1 MKLIR
6 DNIEKKRRVYYC
18 ENRYHKVWDDKSPQW
33 ITNHADLL
41 NKVVPGYVLDFG
53 DNWIDYAIIP
63 GTLVNQLP
71 HTTELMQKV
80 YNFCLVNIQQTYPY
94 AHGDWALSNMLI
106 DADVIR
112 MCDWDNLG
120 IYPQKE
126 VYAKLHQDLLD
137 SFGSAFLKLI
147 K

>member
-6 DNIEKKRRVYYC
+6 DNKEKQRSVYYC
-18 ENRYHKVWDDKSPQW
+18 GNCYHKVWNSKPAHWVKD
-33 ITNHADLL
+33 HVDLL
-41 NKVVPGYVLDFG
+41 NKVVPGHVLDFG
-53 DNWIDYAIIP
+53 DNWIDYAVIP
-63 GTLVNQLP
+63 GTLVSQLP
-71 HTTELMQKV
+71 HTMELMQQV
-80 YNFCLVNIQQTYPY
+80 YNFCLENIEQTYPY

-106 DADVIR
+106 ENNAIR

-120 IYPQKE
+120 IYTQEE

-137 SFGSAFLKLI
+137 SFGSSFLELI